1 MLHEGD
7 GKKMSDKILEAYE
20 KSVLKPKEEVNEVNP
35 AKREEMNRRGRMAK
49 YIQQIN
55 SVRSAL
61 DTLEKM
67 IKTDMS

>member
-20 KSVLKPKEEVNEVNP
+20 KSVLNPKEEKEEELNEN
-35 AKREEMNRRGRMAK
+35 KKSLM
-49 YIQQIN
+49 QQIN

-61 DTLEKM
+61 NTLEKM
-67 IKTDMS
+67 VKQMD